1 MTDATTS
8 SRSSPPGGSVSPS
21 ASLSEPGS
29 RGRLEIADHVVERVA
44 TIAAGEVPGVC
55 TTGSG
60 LESVVGRQYPKAKAE
75 VAGGHTR
82 VRLDIAVTWPAPL
95 GRTAASVRQHVRE
108 QLEALVGLSVDVVDV
123 TVAKLSTPDRS
134 DPRRVQ

>member
-1 MTDATTS
+1 MTDETTS
-8 SRSSPPGGSVSPS
+8 SRSSPAAG
-21 ASLSEPGS
+21 ASEAGA
-29 RGRLEIADHVVERVA
+29 RGRLHIADQVVEKVA
-44 TIAAGEVPGVC
+44 TIAAGEVPGVR

-75 VAGGHTR
+75 VAGGHAQ

-108 QLEALVGLSVDVVDV
+108 QLESLVGLSVDVVDV
-123 TVAKLSTPDRS
+123 TVATVSPADRS